1 MMSIS
6 YIQRRSSGAERGG
19 GMEAIQF
26 QKIHPDSLSAKAYQ
40 LIRES
45 ILRGSLHPGARIYE
59 AQIADQMGISRSPI
73 REAMRMLQ
81 ADGLVEVRTN
91 QGIYV
96 KSLSPDE
103 VWEIYTA
110 RILIEGFIAEM
121 VAQRATPEDVA
132 KFFEACDMAERAA
145 RRKDFETTVEAD
157 FRLHRLIWNVS
168 GHQLLTEIL
177 SRLEV
182 QIRMFLKVQVVLFDH
197 LFDSVK
203 EHYPLV
209 QAIAEHDPEKAKY
222 HMQHHIEE
230 AGTLTV
236 ERLRQGKRRELPG
249 PSE

>member
-1 MMSIS
+1 
-6 YIQRRSSGAERGG
+6 
-19 GMEAIQF
+19 MEAIQF
-26 QKIHPDSLSAKAYQ
+26 QKIHPDSLSTKAYQ

-45 ILRGSLHPGARIYE
+45 ILRGSLQPGARIYE

-182 QIRMFLKVQVVLFDH
+182 QIRMFLKVQ
-197 LFDSVK
+197 
-203 EHYPLV
+203 PLV